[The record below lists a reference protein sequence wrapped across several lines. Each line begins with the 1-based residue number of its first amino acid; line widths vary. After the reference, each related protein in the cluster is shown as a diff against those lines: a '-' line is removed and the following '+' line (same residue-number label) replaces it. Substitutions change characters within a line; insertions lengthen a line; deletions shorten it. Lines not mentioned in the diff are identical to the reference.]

1 MSSQQPYLSTNIGER
16 RRLFACSAVAVLV
29 FIVDESEQ
37 VLLLAHPRRQG
48 MWEVVNG
55 SLEAEETLLAAALR
69 ETREEVGPD
78 VRVRPLGV
86 VHAYTFHFDE
96 NVPYM
101 LSLGYLM
108 AYEGGAIQPGDDM
121 RGSRFRWWGLEEIA
135 EASVQIIVPPNQKW
149 LMKRAVEL
157 YRLWKE
163 QTVELQPE
171 LSFTAKNKYAL
182 SADPETERAASH
194 PS

>member
-1 MSSQQPYLSTNIGER
+1 MSAQQPYLATNIGER
-16 RRLFACSAVAVLV
+16 RRLFVCSAVAVLV
-29 FIVDESEQ
+29 FIVNEAEKI
-37 VLLLAHPRRQG
+37 LLLAHPRRKG

-78 VRVRPLGV
+78 VRVRPLGA

-121 RGSRFRWWGLEEIA
+121 RDSQFRWWNLEEMA

-149 LMKRAVEL
+149 LMQRAVEL

-171 LSFTAKNKYAL
+171 LSFTAKNKYQQFT
-182 SADPETERAASH
+182 SE
-194 PS
+194 